1 MFVDITI
8 NLDSP
13 LCNCDE
19 QKLKWNTSAD
29 DKARLI
35 LWCETCKTELRIPRE
50 KFVAHFK
57 LAKPYPGKKKPEAPK
72 TKLGVLDGGKAKFET
87 TIIPFGDPSA
97 VDPTD
102 T

>member
-19 QKLKWNTSAD
+19 QKLKWNTSMEE
-29 DKARLI
+29 KSRLI

-57 LAKPYPGKKKPEAPK
+57 LGKPYPGKKKAEEPPK
-72 TKLGVLDGGKAKFET
+72 KKLEVLEGGKVL
-87 TIIPFGDPSA
+87 PFGDPSA